1 MKLKKIIAGTA
12 IIIVFFFIGTKKVE
26 GASPTVCG
34 SLGQPCCQGESGE
47 SPYCYNNRKC
57 DSKSGMCTSEQ
68 AEDYC
73 GDVDQLCCPGN
84 TCNENLKCDNGRCRI
99 VPQSTDAILPKYSAD
114 TGFRWA
120 NASLGEII
128 SELIKYVYLFAGL
141 ALIIVLL
148 FGGFTVLTAAG
159 VPEKAQVGYTR
170 ITQGL
175 IGFVVIF
182 ASYLVVFLVEA
193 ILKINIF

>member
-26 GASPTVCG
+26 GAGPTVCG
-34 SLGQPCCQGESGE
+34 DYGQPCCGSTTNKYCNGENLVCGTNNICQAMGGGTVAPIDERESG
-47 SPYCYNNRKC
+47 RA
-57 DSKSGMCTSEQ
+57 D
-68 AEDYC
+68 
-73 GDVDQLCCPGN
+73 DV
-84 TCNENLKCDNGRCRI
+84 
-99 VPQSTDAILPKYSAD
+99 ILPQYSAD
-114 TGFRWA
+114 SGFRWA

-182 ASYLVVFLVEA
+182 ASYLVVLLVEA